1 MTPFDSEVQAASIF
15 VDLNLQRGFTVLIT
29 GKEAPPSR
37 RVFLLLGGELYCPK
51 YLKKKKGCEMIFN
64 LKDQSS
70 QQRPFFKHLPAPD
83 VKFRKG

>member
-37 RVFLLLGGELYCPK
+37 RGFFVAGRGAVLSEIF
-51 YLKKKKGCEMIFN
+51 KKEERM
-64 LKDQSS
+64 
-70 QQRPFFKHLPAPD
+70 
-83 VKFRKG
+83 